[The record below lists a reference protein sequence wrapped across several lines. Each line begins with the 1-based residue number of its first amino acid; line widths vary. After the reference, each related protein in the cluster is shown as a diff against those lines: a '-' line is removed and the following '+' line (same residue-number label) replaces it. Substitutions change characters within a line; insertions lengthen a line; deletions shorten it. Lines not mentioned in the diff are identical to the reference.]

1 MFYVYMSQH
10 EVSVD
15 DLVIGTEYLVKE
27 FGQNHTLKNTFFG
40 THVKSYGNMVD
51 FKNIKEI
58 DGLPFKKSE
67 IPDSQ
72 RVLVVPSH
80 KVICYSKIFMVRK
93 DLALHSVYL

>member
-80 KVICYSKIFMVRK
+80 KEICYSKIFMVRK